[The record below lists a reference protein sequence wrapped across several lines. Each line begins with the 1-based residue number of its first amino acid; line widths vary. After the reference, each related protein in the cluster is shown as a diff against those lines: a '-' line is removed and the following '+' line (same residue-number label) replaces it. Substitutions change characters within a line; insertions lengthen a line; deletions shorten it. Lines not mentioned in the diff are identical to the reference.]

1 MQNNVPEWIQIAQ
14 PIAEIVLAAV
24 AVIISIIAL
33 FQTKKQTQ
41 LSNKH
46 QLFDCRLDKYSLI
59 KELVLT
65 FSRVRGTINKRVNLE
80 VNIRFILSSL
90 MENDALRDVL
100 WVVEKPTSESALNTI
115 HEKFRWLGKLSEE
128 LQFLFKDDDIQI
140 ITKFID
146 SYKNLLLWL
155 QRYNS
160 HSVLT
165 EGTDFGIDYKEKA
178 KTKVIEISSEME
190 QQLQTINNKHILD
203 NLAKQIKLK

>member
-1 MQNNVPEWIQIAQ
+1 MGQISFFAKPESWLA
-14 PIAEIVLAAV
+14 IVTAGTAV
-24 AVIISIIAL
+24 VAIW
-33 FQTKKQTQ
+33 QTRRQTR

-46 QLFDCRLDKYSLI
+46 QLFDRRLEKYSLI

-80 VNIRFILSSL
+80 VNNRFILRSL

-140 ITKFID
+140 IIKFID

-165 EGTDFGIDYKEKA
+165 EGTDFGKDYKEKA

-190 QQLQTINNKHILD
+190 HQLQTINNKHILD

>member
-1 MQNNVPEWIQIAQ
+1 MGQISFLAKPESWLA
-14 PIAEIVLAAV
+14 IVTAGTAV
-24 AVIISIIAL
+24 VAIW
-33 FQTKKQTQ
+33 QTRRQAR

-46 QLFDCRLDKYSLI
+46 QLFDRRLEKYILI

-80 VNIRFILSSL
+80 VNNRFILRSL

-165 EGTDFGIDYKEKA
+165 EGTDFGKDYKEKV

>member
-1 MQNNVPEWIQIAQ
+1 MGQISFFAKPESWLA
-14 PIAEIVLAAV
+14 IVTAGTAV
-24 AVIISIIAL
+24 VAIW
-33 FQTKKQTQ
+33 QTRRQTR

-46 QLFDCRLDKYSLI
+46 QLFDRRLEKYSLI

-80 VNIRFILSSL
+80 VNNRFILRSL

-100 WVVEKPTSESALNTI
+100 WVVEKPTSESAMNTI

-165 EGTDFGIDYKEKA
+165 EGTDFGKDYKEKE